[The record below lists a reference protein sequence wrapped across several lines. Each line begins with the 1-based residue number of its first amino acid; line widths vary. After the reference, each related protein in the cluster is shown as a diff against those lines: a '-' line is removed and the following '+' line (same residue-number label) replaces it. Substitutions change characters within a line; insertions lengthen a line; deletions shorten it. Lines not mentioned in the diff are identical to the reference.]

1 MQEPSKFARSDMTRG
16 SIGRHLIYL
25 TIPMFLGMS
34 SMILAWMVET
44 IYVGLLGP
52 RELAAVSFTFP
63 LVMGLSGIAM
73 GIGTGASSVIARK
86 MGTGD
91 RDSAEI
97 ISTHSMVLTFLIV
110 MCLVAAAY
118 IFLEEFFLLI
128 GAQPEIMPLVLEYM
142 QVFLISVPLFGV
154 PMVASTILRAVG
166 NVKIAGY
173 AMAGSSLLTIVIGP
187 IMIFGLLGFPRLG
200 LVGSAWSG
208 VISGSVRLLVIFY
221 VLIAQE
227 NLIRFS
233 SPHWHE
239 MIQSWKS
246 VLYIGLPSM
255 LSSLIGPTSLGI
267 IIWLLSAHGSEVVA
281 GFGVASRIDMLATM
295 LLMSLSSS
303 VAPFVGQNWGARKTD
318 RIRRGLTISYQFS
331 LFWGAVCFL
340 VLGPFG
346 DDIIHL
352 INGDAVV
359 VKSAA
364 MYLLIVP
371 ISYGFMGMGMMSGS
385 CFVALGKPM
394 PNLIMSIMRMA
405 VVYIPLAMLG
415 DYIWGYPGIFIAT
428 ALANLIMG
436 IVAWRWNRAV
446 LRSEIG
452 KLRTITES

>member
-1 MQEPSKFARSDMTRG
+1 MEQRANFVRSDMTRG
-16 SIGRHLIYL
+16 SIGRHLVYL

-34 SMILAWMVET
+34 SMIFAWMVET
-44 IYVGLLGP
+44 IYISILGP

-91 RDSAEI
+91 RDAAEI
-97 ISTHSMVLTFLIV
+97 ISTHSLVLTFLIV
-110 MCLVAAAY
+110 MCLVFGAY
-118 IFLEEFFLLI
+118 LFLEEFFLLI
-128 GAQPEIMPLVLEYM
+128 GAQPEILPLVIEYM
-142 QVFLISVPLFGV
+142 QVFLISVPLFGI

-166 NVKIAGY
+166 NAKIPGY

-200 LVGSAWSG
+200 LVGSAWGG

-233 SPHWHE
+233 NPRWHD

-267 IIWLLSAHGSEVVA
+267 IIWLLAAYGSEVVA

-303 VAPFVGQNWGARKTD
+303 VAPFVGQNWGARKID
-318 RIRRGLTISYQFS
+318 RIRRGLNISYRFS
-331 LFWGAVCFL
+331 LFWGVICFL

-346 DDIIHL
+346 DDIILL
-352 INGDAVV
+352 INGDAMVV
-359 VKSAA
+359 ESAA

-385 CFVALGKPM
+385 CLVALGKPM

-415 DYIWGYPGIFIAT
+415 DYFWGYPGIFIAT

-436 IVAWRWNRAV
+436 LVAWRWSKAI
-446 LRSEIG
+446 LRSEIS
-452 KLRTITES
+452 KLRTTTES